1 MTIIRVLIIF
11 VSVATSLTSFV
22 AAQPK
27 PSNVFLE
34 RLQLRFSKPAMC
46 SLSTACICSISD
58 QTVSLRLI
66 SEYGSLFAAAD
77 AIRLPSRCI
86 FENELQVTQ
95 FQKSV
100 RSRAEIMDATNIEL
114 QDAAMTALLKAKTEA
129 GKIGLRIS
137 PLDGSIAGRRSYSDT
152 IRIWNSRYLKAL
164 DHWVRRG
171 KITPEEAEIA
181 RKGAVLVQIRKVMEW
196 EKNGLNFGTNIKGSI
211 FSSTAP
217 PGTSQHL
224 SMLAFD
230 VVQYSKRSVRAIM
243 NRQGW
248 FQTVANDPPHFT
260 YLGVD
265 ENELPSRGLKA
276 IIKGGYKF
284 WVPAI

>member
-1 MTIIRVLIIF
+1 M
-11 VSVATSLTSFV
+11 SS
-22 AAQPK
+22 
-27 PSNVFLE
+27 
-34 RLQLRFSKPAMC
+34 
-46 SLSTACICSISD
+46 ACICSISD
-58 QTVSLRLI
+58 EPVALRLV
-66 SEYGSLFAAAD
+66 SEYGSMFAAVD
-77 AIRLPSRCI
+77 KVRLPSRCI
-86 FENELQVTQ
+86 FENETQVTE
-95 FQKSV
+95 FHRGAKSSV
-100 RSRAEIMDATNIEL
+100 ETIGGVMIEL
-114 QDAAMTALLKAKTEA
+114 QEAAMTALLSAQNEAAK
-129 GKIGLRIS
+129 KGLRIS
-137 PLDGSIAGRRSYSDT
+137 PLDGSIAGKRSYSDT

-171 KITPEEAEIA
+171 KVSPEEAEIA
-181 RKGAVLVQIRKVMEW
+181 RQDKVLTQVRKVMDW
-196 EKNGLNFGTNIKGSI
+196 EKIGLNFGTNIKGSI

-230 VVQYSKRSVRAIM
+230 VVQYSNRSVRALM
-243 NRQGW
+243 NKHGW

-276 IIKGGYKF
+276 ITKGGYKF

>member
-1 MTIIRVLIIF
+1 MTIRILIISLSLI
-11 VSVATSLTSFV
+11 VSLTSFV
-22 AAQPK
+22 EAQPNS
-27 PSNVFLE
+27 SNVFLKK
-34 RLQLRFSKPAMC
+34 LQVRFSKPDVCM
-46 SLSTACICSISD
+46 SSACICSISD
-58 QTVSLRLI
+58 EPVALRLV
-66 SEYGSLFAAAD
+66 SEYGSMFAAVD
-77 AIRLPSRCI
+77 KVRLPSRCI
-86 FENELQVTQ
+86 FENETQVTE
-95 FQKSV
+95 FHRGAKSSV
-100 RSRAEIMDATNIEL
+100 ETIGGVMIEL
-114 QDAAMTALLKAKTEA
+114 QEAAMTALLSAQNEAAK
-129 GKIGLRIS
+129 KGLRIS
-137 PLDGSIAGRRSYSDT
+137 PLDGSIAGKRSYSDT

-171 KITPEEAEIA
+171 KVSPEEAEIA
-181 RKGAVLVQIRKVMEW
+181 RQDKVLTQVRKVMDW
-196 EKNGLNFGTNIKGSI
+196 EKIGLNFGTNIKGSI

-230 VVQYSKRSVRAIM
+230 VVQYSNRSVRALM
-243 NRQGW
+243 NKHGW

-276 IIKGGYKF
+276 ITKGGYKF